1 MRAYF
6 AALALLV
13 LAACSQGAGP
23 TRADPQL
30 DRLFTQLSEAPD
42 AASAQVIEQ
51 QIWARWADS
60 GSPTVD
66 ILLERAAA
74 AESAGD
80 TALAT
85 DFLSQA
91 TELAPD
97 YAEPWNRRA
106 NLAYDAHD
114 FSGAIE
120 AIQETLRRE
129 PRHFGALTGLGLIYE
144 ELGQD
149 QAALAAFRA
158 AIAVHPNYELAKR
171 GAARLEPRVEGQD
184 A

>member
-1 MRAYF
+1 MRAFLAAF
-6 AALALLV
+6 AV
-13 LAACSQGAGP
+13 MMLAACSPGGGA

-30 DRLFTQLSEAPD
+30 DRLFTQLAEAPD

-51 QIWARWADS
+51 QIWTRWADS

-85 DFLSQA
+85 DFLRQA